1 MTTAA
6 LGRTAPWSSP
16 AVARAVP
23 FAVFIVLMALEP
35 WLGRELGGTLDSRW
49 LYGARSLLV
58 AGLLVLLW
66 RKFDELV
73 GSRRLRRREIL
84 MAVGAGLVVLFA
96 WVLLDGGIFVL
107 SKPAAGFEPLAADGG
122 VDWPLVLIR
131 LAGSAL
137 VVPLMEEL
145 FWRSLVM
152 RWLENANFAAAEA
165 ASVGIRALLFSS
177 LAFGFEHN
185 QWAAGLLA
193 GLVYGWLYMRYRNLW
208 AAVVAHTVTNAG
220 LGLWVVATGAW
231 YFW

>member
-6 LGRTAPWSSP
+6 LGRAPWLSP
-16 AVARAVP
+16 VAARAIP

-35 WLGRELGGTLDSRW
+35 WLERQLEGAVDSRW

-73 GSRRLRRREIL
+73 GSRRLRRREVL
-84 MAVGAGLVVLFA
+84 MAVSAGLLILFA
-96 WVLLDGGIFVL
+96 WVLLDGGFFVL
-107 SKPAAGFEPLAADGG
+107 ARLEGGFEPLAADGR

-131 LAGSAL
+131 LTGSAL

-152 RWLENANFAAAEA
+152 RWLENANFAAVEA

-177 LAFGFEHN
+177 LAFGFEHS

-193 GLVYGWLYMRYRNLW
+193 GLVYGWLYRRYRNLW
-208 AAVVAHTVTNAG
+208 AAVVAHGVTNAG